1 MEKFYDIIHQA
12 FDSIRSQKLRA
23 FFTLLSIAIGVFA
36 ITFSGSLTNSIDS
49 TVNKQIE
56 SLGRYTFFITR
67 MPAIQMGGN
76 DRFKY
81 RNRPEISYRQYL
93 ELQEKSQDYAIVTGS
108 AQSSGYIVK
117 FGDLETDPD
126 VTLVGTDHN
135 FFLTSD
141 LEISNG
147 RALLQSDIEFNKNF
161 AIVGNDVLI
170 KTFPNNPDVI
180 GKEIKIDNK
189 PFTIIGTLKPKGALL
204 GQSQDNLVIIPLSQF
219 LTKFSSRWEQD
230 VTLIV
235 KSNNPVEF
243 SYVLDETIGQMR
255 IIRNLKPWQDNNFEV
270 QTNESLAD
278 QFGSLTGY
286 LTYFGVFSGIIALI
300 AAGVGI
306 TNIMLITVKERT
318 REIGIRKAVGAKKR
332 LIVLQFV
339 SETIVLTFLGGVF
352 GTIFGVLVGGSL
364 GIFLGT
370 TFTISIK
377 WVIISLSISVILGL
391 ASGVYPAYK
400 AASLDPVDALRYE

>member
-49 TVNKQIE
+49 TVNAQIE
-56 SLGRYTFFITR
+56 SLGRYTFFITKV
-67 MPAIQMGGN
+67 PAIQMGGN
-76 DRFKY
+76 DWFKY

-93 ELQEKSQDYAIVTGS
+93 DLQEKTEDYAVVTGS
-108 AQSSGYIVK
+108 AKSTGFTVK

-161 AIVGNDVLI
+161 AIVGNDILVKI
-170 KTFPNNPDVI
+170 FPNNPDVI

-204 GQSQDNLVIIPLSQF
+204 GQSQDNIIIIPLSQF
-219 LTKFSSRWEQD
+219 LTKFSSQWEQD
-230 VTLIV
+230 VVLIV
-235 KSNNPVEF
+235 KANNPVEF
-243 SYVLDETIGQMR
+243 SYILDETIGQMR

-270 QTNESLAD
+270 QTNESLSD

-339 SETIVLTFLGGVF
+339 SETIVLTLLGGLF
-352 GTIFGVLVGGSL
+352 GTIFGVVVGGGL
-364 GIFLGT
+364 GIFVGT
-370 TFTISIK
+370 SFTISVK
-377 WVIISLSISVILGL
+377 WVLISLTISVLLGL
-391 ASGVYPAYK
+391 ASGVFPAYK